1 MVDGQAA
8 GGDGLRGDVSLWA
21 CSKAHWKKNLKSC
34 HWLQRLLDPVLPRRA
49 GTIRPMIGQAF
60 PMLLDASV
68 PQAWPALSMPEQDV
82 LSAHCQLWRW
92 LFDAAGN
99 WPGTS
104 DSFQAGHQIAICHPA
119 LVRRRGR
126 QEQSH
131 MPQSGKALESYEWP
145 PRRAAY
151 VFGALWAFCEVPPRS
166 ADEHLKGN
174 CG

>member
-1 MVDGQAA
+1 MDLFQSPLG
-8 GGDGLRGDVSLWA
+8 
-21 CSKAHWKKNLKSC
+21 KKKSC
-34 HWLQRLLDPVLPRRA
+34 HWLQRLLDPVLPHRA
-49 GTIRPMIGQAF
+49 GTIRLMIGQAF
-60 PMLLDASV
+60 PMLLTASM
-68 PQAWPALSMPEQDV
+68 PRAWPALSMPEQDV

-92 LFDAAGN
+92 LFDAAEN
-99 WPGTS
+99 WPGTR
-104 DSFQAGHQIAICHPA
+104 DSFQAGHQIVICHPA

-131 MPQSGKALESYEWP
+131 MPQSGKVTESYEWP

-151 VFGALWAFCEVPPRS
+151 VCGAIWAFRKVPPWS